1 MKKSLPPLCAHG
13 EFHARHE
20 VWTDPYI
27 WCLSMRSGIR
37 GVNRP
42 YLLCHAWAWTGSYFL
57 CLRPEQTLPPVSC
70 MGVNRLLPSVLAHEE
85 FDCEAWTDLT
95 SCVMHGRE
103 QALTFC
109 ACAWGVWL
117 WGVNRPYLLC
127 HAWAWTGSYLLCL
140 RMSSSSARREVPCL
154 RPQVRNLRAES
165 MFLPMIIS
173 WNTSRMIPSST
184 ESTMFYNYNI

>member
-1 MKKSLPPLCAHG
+1 MFLHLSVILFTEADTSPAMFTQNLNVKYEKVLTSPVCPWWVPCKAWGVNRPLHLVFKH
-13 EFHARHE
+13 EKLELE
-20 VWTDPYI
+20 VWTD
-27 WCLSMRSGIR
+27 
-37 GVNRP
+37 
-42 YLLCHAWAWTGSYFL
+42 H
-57 CLRPEQTLPPVSC
+57 
-70 MGVNRLLPSVLAHEE
+70 
-85 FDCEAWTDLT
+85 T